1 LNVIKPFKRHSSLRA
16 GTSRCPY
23 KIAMLK
29 VGLTGSIAVGK
40 SYVCEVLRELGAF
53 VLDADQTAR
62 EVVAPGSKGLALIIE
77 KFGRE
82 ALTETGELDRARMSA
97 IVFGDEA
104 KRQLLNSIVHPLV
117 IEAQN
122 EWLAEKERE
131 NPRGLAVIDA
141 ALMIES
147 NGYKRFTKLIV
158 VWCEPQIQLQRLML
172 RNNLSEAEARKRIEA
187 QMPQEEK
194 KRYAD
199 FLIDTSAGF
208 ENTRQQTIEVFEQL
222 KLLVN

>member
-1 LNVIKPFKRHSSLRA
+1 MLR
-16 GTSRCPY
+16 
-23 KIAMLK
+23 

-40 SYVCEVLRELGAF
+40 SYVCEVLRELGAS

-82 ALTETGELDRARMSA
+82 VLTEAGELDRVRMGA

-131 NPRGLAVIDA
+131 NPRGLSVIDA

-199 FLIDTSAGF
+199 FLIDTSTGF